1 MPEYIDRGLLR
12 RAMRGVWADPDCPK
26 DIADYIMHIVDL
38 LPAEKVTN
46 EPAVDPI
53 HAAGGCYCRE
63 CVHWIGDIRAP
74 YGDEKR
80 GHCGVW
86 VGSGCEMY
94 MGADDFCSYGER
106 KGGAENA
113 G

>member
-12 RAMRGVWADPDCPK
+12 RAMRGVWTDPDCPK

-53 HAAGGCYCRE
+53 RAAGGCYCRE
-63 CVHWIGDIRAP
+63 CVHWIGDIQAP
-74 YGDEKR
+74 YGNEKH
-80 GHCGVW
+80 GHCEVW
-86 VGSGCEMY
+86 VGSGCEMC
-94 MGADDFCSYGER
+94 MDADDFCSYGEP
-106 KGGAENA
+106 KKEVEE
-113 G
+113 

>member
-1 MPEYIDRGLLR
+1 MAEYIKREDVLKALIIARGY
-12 RAMRGVWADPDCPK
+12 CPCAY
-26 DIADYIMHIVDL
+26 DEIVKL
-38 LPAEKVTN
+38 
-46 EPAVDPI
+46 PAVDPI